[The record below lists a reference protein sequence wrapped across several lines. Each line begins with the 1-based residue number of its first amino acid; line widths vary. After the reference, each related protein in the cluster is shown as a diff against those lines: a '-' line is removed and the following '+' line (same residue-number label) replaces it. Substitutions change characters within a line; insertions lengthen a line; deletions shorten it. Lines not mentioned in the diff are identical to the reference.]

1 MIRENESADGKE
13 RAENA
18 SSAPS
23 PSASLEFDGFTF
35 NRDVGGSFRALG
47 PASLGLG
54 REALGP

>member
-23 PSASLEFDGFTF
+23 PSASLEATAYLTF
-35 NRDVGGSFRALG
+35 NRDVEG
-47 PASLGLG
+47 PSARLDQL
-54 REALGP
+54 LLV